1 MRLDRFVATRE
12 PAWTELENLVSE
24 AGNKPERLGAQGVLR
39 MGALYRRAAADLSL
53 ARRAFPGDPVE
64 QRLEKLVLRSRQLV
78 YGDTV
83 RAAAVAFFTTT
94 YWQRVAEKPR
104 MLAAAALF
112 LFLPMALAAVWAL
125 DDPNAAL
132 GLVPPEFQGA
142 AEPGDGPGSLET
154 TEQAALA
161 SEIFTNNIRV
171 SLLAIAGGV
180 LLGLGTAL
188 VLVYNGTF
196 IGALGGIVS
205 EGGHA
210 EPFFELVV
218 PHGVLELSLIVVTAA
233 AGMRLGW
240 ALVEPG
246 PRGRWESARRE
257 ARPAMAVVL
266 GSMPWFV
273 LAGVVEA
280 FVTGS
285 LPGLTAA
292 IVVGVALGGIYW
304 TLVIARGVRA
314 GRAPSPAD
322 RR

>member
-1 MRLDRFVATRE
+1 VRLDRFIAARE
-12 PAWTELENLVSE
+12 PAWTELEDLVGR
-24 AGNKPERLGAQGVLR
+24 AGNKPERLGVQGVLR

-64 QRLEKLVLRSRQLV
+64 ARLERLVLRSRQLV

-83 RAAAVAFFTTT
+83 RSAVVSFFVTT
-94 YWQRVAEKPR
+94 YWRRVAERPAA
-104 MLAAAALF
+104 LAVAAALMF
-112 LFLPMALAAVWAL
+112 VPMALAAVWAL
-125 DDPNAAL
+125 DDPAAAL
-132 GLVPPEFQGA
+132 GLVPQEYQSVT
-142 AEPGDGPGSLET
+142 EPGDGPGTLST
-154 TEQAALA
+154 SEQAALS

-180 LLGLGTAL
+180 LLGLGTAF
-188 VLVYNGTF
+188 VVVYNGSF

-205 EGGHA
+205 GNGNA

-233 AGMRLGW
+233 AGLRLGW

-246 PRGRWESARRE
+246 PRSRWDSARRE
-257 ARPAMAVVL
+257 ARPAMTVVL
-266 GSMPWFV
+266 GTIPWFV
-273 LAGVVEA
+273 LAGLVEG

-285 LPGLTAA
+285 LPGLGAA
-292 IVVGVALGGIYW
+292 ITVGVALGLIYW
-304 TLVIARGVRA
+304 ALVLWRGVIG

-322 RR
+322 TR